1 MRLKRGRTELYSCPN
16 VPSVISN
23 DCPELLFWMFPGIV
37 LLFVLDHWYERFLKL
52 LSQTVSG
59 IKLVWPA
66 IGALKFQARACNTL
80 AFRAV
85 ARSAT
90 H

>member
-1 MRLKRGRTELYSCPN
+1 MRTATSETESKSHSLSICVHHYNLRAPCPKGQGT
-16 VPSVISN
+16 S
-23 DCPELLFWMFPGIV
+23 
-37 LLFVLDHWYERFLKL
+37 
-52 LSQTVSG
+52 
-59 IKLVWPA
+59 A
-66 IGALKFQARACNTL
+66 FQARACNTL